1 MGALIH
7 PAKSFGDA
15 LVANCRRVS
24 LRNEGVYLL
33 RFVHR
38 YQACVIVVSQTI
50 HRGCLPADRGD
61 SARQWGRR

>member
-1 MGALIH
+1 
-7 PAKSFGDA
+7 
-15 LVANCRRVS
+15 VS